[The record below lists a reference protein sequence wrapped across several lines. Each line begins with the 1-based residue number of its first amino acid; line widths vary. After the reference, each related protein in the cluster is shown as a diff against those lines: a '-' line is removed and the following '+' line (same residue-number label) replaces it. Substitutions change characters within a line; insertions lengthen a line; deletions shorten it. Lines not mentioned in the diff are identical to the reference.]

1 MPSLGSVDG
10 PFGGVSARIGTGQT
24 NSPEYPG
31 RVAKKIEN
39 LPTNLDECH
48 ELIRRLR
55 EENGNLRQA
64 GSFFGQL
71 AERLNREL
79 LAERGP
85 SSALRSPNRAEKQYS
100 GSSR

>member
-1 MPSLGSVDG
+1 M
-10 PFGGVSARIGTGQT
+10 
-24 NSPEYPG
+24 
-31 RVAKKIEN
+31 KIDN

-55 EENGNLRQA
+55 EENGSLRQA

-79 LAERGP
+79 LAARG
-85 SSALRSPNRAEKQYS
+85 SSAARRVRHVADSQHS
-100 GSSR
+100 GSTR

>member
-1 MPSLGSVDG
+1 M
-10 PFGGVSARIGTGQT
+10 TH
-24 NSPEYPG
+24 
-31 RVAKKIEN
+31 K

-55 EENGNLRQA
+55 EENANLRQA

-79 LAERGP
+79 QEERGV
-85 SSALRSPNRAEKQYS
+85 S
-100 GSSR
+100 GTGRVYLHGQDRHAGSRR

>member
-1 MPSLGSVDG
+1 M
-10 PFGGVSARIGTGQT
+10 TH
-24 NSPEYPG
+24 
-31 RVAKKIEN
+31 K

-55 EENGNLRQA
+55 EENANLRHA

-79 LAERGP
+79 QEERGL
-85 SSALRSPNRAEKQYS
+85 SGTSPVYAHSQGNHA
-100 GSSR
+100 GSTR

>member
-1 MPSLGSVDG
+1 M
-10 PFGGVSARIGTGQT
+10 
-24 NSPEYPG
+24 
-31 RVAKKIEN
+31 KIEN
-39 LPTNLDECH
+39 LPTNLDDCH

-55 EENGNLRQA
+55 EENGSLRQA

-85 SSALRSPNRAEKQYS
+85 TSPQRPATRSEKHYS
-100 GSSR
+100 GTSR